1 MTNIAKIFTVA
12 VTLVVGT
19 GAISGIALANAERRF
34 IPTAWKN
41 PNAIPSV
48 TWSGERYPGPLSDR
62 RYGPTSQAS
71 PFRHLEWGAVSLPPI
86 GSAIKAMGSPRPT
99 RLGA

>member
-19 GAISGIALANAERRF
+19 GAISGIALASVDTRF
-34 IPTAWKN
+34 IPTAWKIRT
-41 PNAIPSV
+41 IPSV

-62 RYGPTSQAS
+62 R
-71 PFRHLEWGAVSLPPI
+71 
-86 GSAIKAMGSPRPT
+86 
-99 RLGA
+99 